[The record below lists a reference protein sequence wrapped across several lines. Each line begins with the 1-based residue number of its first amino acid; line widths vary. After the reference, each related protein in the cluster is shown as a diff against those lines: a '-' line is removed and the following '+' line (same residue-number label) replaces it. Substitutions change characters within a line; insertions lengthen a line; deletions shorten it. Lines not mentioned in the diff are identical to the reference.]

1 MRTRPARASV
11 LFVHALLLTLVSV
24 LSAEPAPACPA
35 ELFRIERSK
44 NANVVLYEAKV
55 AADGRLDADEPVR
68 ASWLMLAE
76 QGQREKLTLLER
88 KFAYGFD
95 VKGNGEGPGVRL
107 HLKALKTRVVHVAL
121 SEEGCPVALATID
134 GQAARLQRIYVKT
147 VERTLA
153 PPKVEYV
160 ELFGVQPGTGSALS
174 ERLLPGKE

>member
-1 MRTRPARASV
+1 
-11 LFVHALLLTLVSV
+11 
-24 LSAEPAPACPA
+24 
-35 ELFRIERSK
+35 
-44 NANVVLYEAKV
+44 
-55 AADGRLDADEPVR
+55 
-68 ASWLMLAE
+68 MLAE

-107 HLKALKTRVVHVAL
+107 HLKALKSRVVHVAL